1 MREKLKNNSKIKIIS
16 LLSALVLWMYVMA
29 VVDPEETKLFE
40 DVPLNIT
47 NKDELN
53 EKDLIIYPDVELT
66 ANIYITGKLSSLQK
80 VEKNDISIY
89 GQISNP
95 IEGKNQIYLKATTPQ
110 RVTYEFKNP
119 VIIVNLEKIVKSS
132 KDIEIKV
139 EGKSKNNIDKI
150 QIENGINNIT
160 VTGPR
165 SLVNKVDKIVASL
178 NVGSKVDDFD
188 TDLYLQPVDSDG
200 NKVEGVEL
208 EKSLLTARVTLLKE
222 KTVPIKVIFN
232 NTDDSENKVNEY
244 KLSQEYVDIKG
255 KRDVIDKIDYINT
268 QIIDLSNFMNEISRE
283 IALEIPSGVTCDDKY
298 ITISINTSRTIVS
311 EFIYNSQEIELRN
324 ATEDFD
330 VSQINIPENIKV
342 SIEYSSNIGTVSKK
356 DIILYIDLSQE
367 LGENEKYE
375 IKYESEYEFDKIDII
390 PNNV

>member
-356 DIILYIDLSQE
+356 DIILYIDLSKE

-375 IKYESEYEFDKIDII
+375 IKYESEYEFDKIDIT

>member
-324 ATEDFD
+324 ATEGFD

-342 SIEYSSNIGTVSKK
+342 SIEYSSNIGTVAKK
-356 DIILYIDLSQE
+356 DIILYIDLSKE

-375 IKYESEYEFDKIDII
+375 IKYESEYEFDKIDIT

>member
-375 IKYESEYEFDKIDII
+375 IKYESEYEFDKIDIT